1 MKNLSL
7 VMASSIFALFVLEAH
22 GFAAPKTSG
31 LADEAV
37 SIFQTAYPKKEP
49 FKASAWTSFG
59 VPGYDIDG
67 TPIKKAKKGEEG
79 RRRLTDIS
87 EKQCRAS
94 FKALA
99 HVYGQDEALQMTRIM
114 PIILSFDS
122 QWFGPSYKEWSR
134 IFGPDEA
141 KAMVLRNPGLLA
153 VRPENAA
160 TATDQTMNFSYI
172 VAYTRPFS
180 KVLLPGL
187 LCLLAVPAM
196 EAVTGVSIRASLF
209 NF

>member
-1 MKNLSL
+1 MKNLRL
-7 VMASSIFALFVLEAH
+7 VMASSIFALFVLKAH
-22 GFAAPKTSG
+22 GFAAPKTST

-67 TPIKKAKKGEEG
+67 TPIRKAKKGEQ

-99 HVYGQDEALQMTRIM
+99 QVYGQDEALEMTRTM
-114 PIILSFDS
+114 PIILSFDN
-122 QWFGPSYKEWSR
+122 QRFGPSYKEWSR
-134 IFGPDEA
+134 IFGADEA

-180 KVLLPGL
+180 KILLPGL
-187 LCLLAVPAM
+187 LFLLAVPAM
-196 EAVTGVSIRASLF
+196 EAVTGVSIRALLF
-209 NF
+209 SF